1 MSRPVQ
7 EAWPQVTKS
16 LPSAPVTSSSVTSRT
31 TVRDN
36 PEVGLEL
43 QTLPPAK
50 TVSEFLFG
58 DP

>member
-7 EAWPQVTKS
+7 EAWPQVIKS